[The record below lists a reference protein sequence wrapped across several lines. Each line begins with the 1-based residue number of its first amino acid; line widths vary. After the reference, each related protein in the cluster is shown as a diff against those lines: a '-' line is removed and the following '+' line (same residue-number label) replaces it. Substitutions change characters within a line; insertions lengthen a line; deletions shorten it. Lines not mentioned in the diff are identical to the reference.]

1 MNLYEQALIDY
12 FRNPKHRG
20 SLSDPDFSAQGQ
32 IPSCGDRVIVQG
44 MITNDHITGIAFDG
58 AGCVISQA
66 AASLLTEHALGKSI
80 DTVLALDKNHLLS
93 MLGIQLGPM
102 RMKCAELALSALHDG
117 LREYR
122 EKSSSRDHAQSPKA
136 GPKTRDSQ

>member
-1 MNLYEQALIDY
+1 MNIYEQTLIDY

-20 SLSDPDFSAQGQ
+20 SITVPDFSAQGQ
-32 IPSCGDRVIVQG
+32 IPSCGDRVIIQG
-44 MITNDHITGIAFDG
+44 RIADAHIINIVFDG

-66 AASLLTEHALGKSI
+66 AASLLTEYALGKSI

-122 EKSSSRDHAQSPKA
+122 EKSSSSDHAQSSKACPKI
-136 GPKTRDSQ
+136 RDSQ

>member
-1 MNLYEQALIDY
+1 MNIYEQALIDH
-12 FRNPKHRG
+12 FRNQTYRG
-20 SLSDPDFSAQGQ
+20 TLNAPDFSAQGH
-32 IPSCGDRVIVQG
+32 IISCGDRVTIQG
-44 MITNDHITGIAFDG
+44 MVSDNYVSAIVFEG

-66 AASLLTEHALGKSI
+66 AASVLCGYAVGKSI
-80 DTVLALDKNHLLS
+80 DLLLALDKNQMLS

-122 EKSSSRDHAQSPKA
+122 KKSGSNDHAQPPKA
-136 GPKTRDSQ
+136 CPKTGEHE